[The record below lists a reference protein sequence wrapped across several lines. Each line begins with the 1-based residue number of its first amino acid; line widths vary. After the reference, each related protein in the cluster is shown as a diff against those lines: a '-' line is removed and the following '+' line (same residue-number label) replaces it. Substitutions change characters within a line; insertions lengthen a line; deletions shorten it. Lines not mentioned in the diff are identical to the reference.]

1 MEMFHKH
8 IWRDEFFLSS
18 WTGEWV
24 ISSQCPVT
32 ITYEEFEDTKGYRRR
47 IDNTMTKKK
56 VQKDKQRS
64 TKHTYRTKDRIT
76 RKPLKTGSRL
86 RCSGRVSSFCST
98 SDTHDHRLHCITYSQ
113 NASVSIMLPYSSDI
127 FNFAYTSTREELIA
141 IFQLKKL

>member
-1 MEMFHKH
+1 MDMFYKH
-8 IWRDEFFLSS
+8 IWRDELFLSS

-98 SDTHDHRLHCITYSQ
+98 SDTHDHRLHRITYSQ
-113 NASVSIMLPYSSDI
+113 NASVSVMLPYSSDI
-127 FNFAYTSTREELIA
+127 FNFPYTSTREELIA